1 MGFGPA
7 GSPLL
12 KGIARD
18 VAIIAVTV
26 YVGVGAAMWGW
37 QELLIFPAPTLDPA
51 VLDEIAARTGA
62 ETLELEAADG
72 TSLYGWHRPAGGERA
87 VLFFH
92 GNAETVADRVP
103 LHDFLAE
110 QGWDVV
116 LVAYRGY
123 PGSDGTPSEEG
134 LALDARAV
142 WDYVTGEEGLALPAS
157 QVVIHG
163 KSLGGGVSA
172 LLAEQ
177 VHPAALVMESTFLSI
192 SEVARA
198 RFPVY
203 PVDQLL
209 KHPFDT
215 RSRAP
220 KITCPTLVI
229 HADRDQTIPVSH
241 GRALAKLFP
250 DARYV
255 EVAGLGHG
263 ETLMLSDPQARSA
276 YLALLGQVRH
286 TIAAEAAPVE
296 P

>member
-1 MGFGPA
+1 VASSPALTRRQVVTFGATFVSA
-7 GSPLL
+7 GYFGL
-12 KGIARD
+12 
-18 VAIIAVTV
+18 
-26 YVGVGAAMWGW
+26 GAAMWGW
-37 QELLIFPAPTLDPA
+37 QELLIFPAPTLDA
-51 VLDEIAARTGA
+51 TVLDQLAARTGA
-62 ETLELEAADG
+62 KTLELESGDG
-72 TSLYGWHRPAGGERA
+72 TQLYGWHRPANGERA

-103 LHDFLAE
+103 LQDFLVE

-116 LVAYRGY
+116 VIAYRGY

-134 LALDARAV
+134 LALDARAA
-142 WDYVTGEEGLALPAS
+142 WDFVTGAQGLDVPPS
-157 QVVIHG
+157 RVVIHG

-177 VHPAALVMESTFLSI
+177 VQPAGLVMESTFLSI
-192 SEVARA
+192 AEVAKA
-198 RFPVY
+198 RFPLY

-215 RSRAP
+215 KSRAP
-220 KITCPTLVI
+220 NIACPTLVM

-255 EVAGLGHG
+255 EVEGLGHG
-263 ETLMLSDPQARSA
+263 ETLPLADPQARSA
-276 YLALLGQVRH
+276 YLGLLGQV
-286 TIAAEAAPVE
+286 TAPIGT